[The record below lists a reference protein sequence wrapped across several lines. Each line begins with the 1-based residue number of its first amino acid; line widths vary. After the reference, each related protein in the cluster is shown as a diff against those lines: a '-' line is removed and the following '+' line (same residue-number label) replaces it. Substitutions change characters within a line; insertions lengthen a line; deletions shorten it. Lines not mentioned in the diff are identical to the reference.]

1 MEKKIPNLEHL
12 EKLHEEIGEETNSD
26 EPSAEAIKAKYRKLA
41 LLSTYIN
48 INPNTSPV

>member
-12 EKLHEEIGEETNSD
+12 EKLHEEINEEINNGKTD
-26 EPSAEAIKAKYRKLA
+26 TETIKAKYRKLA